1 MKLGAH
7 IDHAH
12 SISIGRLG
20 EKYYLMIVIDGIDF
34 VWPQTCQ
41 VRTNPEDLLH
51 EFLTMSRLKVSTI
64 RFDGANEFGKSS
76 SFIAY
81 CKQHVIVREPVAAYT
96 HDQNALAEGVIR
108 ICKEH
113 VRCLLRSAN
122 LPCRF

>member
-1 MKLGAH
+1 MLRKLREMKLGAH

-20 EKYYLMIVIDGIDF
+20 ETYYLMIVIDGI
-34 VWPQTCQ
+34 
-41 VRTNPEDLLH
+41 
-51 EFLTMSRLKVSTI
+51 VSTI
-64 RFDGANEFGKSS
+64 RFDDASEFGKSS

-81 CKQHVIVREPVAAYT
+81 CTQHVIVREPVSAST
-96 HDQNALAEGVIR
+96 HDQNARAEGAIR

-122 LPCRF
+122 LPRRF